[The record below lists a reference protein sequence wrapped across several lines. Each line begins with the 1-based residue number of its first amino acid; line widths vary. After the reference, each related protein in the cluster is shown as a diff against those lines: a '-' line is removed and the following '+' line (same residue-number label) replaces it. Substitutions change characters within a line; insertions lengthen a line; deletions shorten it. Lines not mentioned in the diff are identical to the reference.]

1 MSFEDVLGKLSSHI
15 YEAIDE
21 FEADLTLIWTNSMTY
36 NKADT
41 PYYRAAHKLQN
52 LAKTLLPQ
60 AHIDFDCL
68 ELNNNGILNY
78 EIDPDLFSYNTD
90 LSVEP
95 TALEENKENQQE
107 TNETETSEKKE
118 DVAEKDVKADEKV
131 EKTKKVE
138 NKKPKSRV
146 TRSNTERNKRTLRS
160 RSITKDTSQPVKIRR
175 TTEKEFDKT
184 SHDVTKEQQESP
196 KELPKESPKES
207 PKQASESVEPEG
219 SVQSD
224 KSVQSEKSEISDKS
238 DESDESDK
246 SAQTKTSAPVKKL
259 RSNTPKLKYED
270 GEIVWARV
278 VGFPPHPATV
288 SLHEMN
294 SNDDDFLKKNIAC

>member
-21 FEADLTLIWTNSMTY
+21 FEADLSLIWTNSMTY

-52 LAKTLLPQ
+52 LAKTLLSQ
-60 AHIDFDCL
+60 ARIDFDSL
-68 ELNNNGILNY
+68 ELNNNGVLNY

-90 LSVEP
+90 LSVES

-107 TNETETSEKKE
+107 PNETETSEKKE
-118 DVAEKDVKADEKV
+118 DVVEKDAKADEKV

-138 NKKPKSRV
+138 TKKPRSRV

-175 TTEKEFDKT
+175 TTEKEFDKS

-196 KELPKESPKES
+196 KDSQ
-207 PKQASESVEPEG
+207 KQASESVEPEG

-224 KSVQSEKSEISDKS
+224 KSVHSEKSDKS
-238 DESDESDK
+238 T
-246 SAQTKTSAPVKKL
+246 QTKTSAPVKKL

-294 SNDDDFLKKNIAC
+294 SSNYHFLKSIIAC